1 MALASAT
8 DLTFAQRERFR
19 FVESTLLWEGG
30 IQRARVSEVFGV
42 ARNHVTKDLRDYE
55 TSYPDSLVFEPR
67 QRIYVPGPCFKP
79 RFASDD
85 PSEYLALQLTYAESG
100 SAAMLPLLAGG
111 PVPTMA
117 VPMPDHGIKKSVLQT
132 LVQAIRQNR
141 GVEVLY
147 HSMSANQP
155 TRRTLWPHALVHT
168 GVRWHMRAFDGRS
181 QEFRNFALQRME
193 HPTLVASLSPKSSKD
208 DADWQTSVTLE
219 VIPHPALNA
228 HQQQV
233 VAREFGMR
241 ASRQGLVWS
250 VPLRRCLIGYFAQ
263 RYGLDQPKAK
273 PPKQVVTL
281 RNLSKAS
288 PWFLP
293 GKAR

>member
-1 MALASAT
+1 MATAPLT

-30 IQRARVSEVFGV
+30 IQRARVSEIFGV

-67 QRIYVPGPCFKP
+67 QRAYVPGPHFKP

-85 PSEYLALQLTYAESG
+85 PAEYLALQLTYAESG

-111 PVPTMA
+111 PVPTLA
-117 VPMPDHGIKKSVLQT
+117 IPMPDHGISKPVLQV
-132 LVQAIRQNR
+132 LVQAIRQKR
-141 GVEVLY
+141 GVEALY
-147 HSMSANQP
+147 HSMSAGRP
-155 TRRTLWPHALVHT
+155 TRRTLWPHALMHT
-168 GVRWHMRAFDGRS
+168 GVRWYVRAFDKRS
-181 QEFRNFALQRME
+181 QEFRDFALQRME
-193 HPTLVASLSPKSSKD
+193 HPTLVVSSSPQSTKD
-208 DADWQTSVTLE
+208 DEGWQTSLTLE
-219 VIPHPALNA
+219 VIPHSALSA
-228 HQQQV
+228 HRQQM

-241 ASRQGLVWS
+241 ASRQGPVWA
-250 VPLRRCLIGYFAQ
+250 VRLRRCLVGYFAR

-273 PPKQVVTL
+273 PPMQVVTL
-281 RNLSKAS
+281 RNLDMAR

-293 GKAR
+293 GSGR